1 MVTFQSVKNFL
12 QQKLEI
18 NWTSDE
24 IGKMFSLNPQK
35 WKRDNAMQCN
45 MVDYS
50 GMNILHLA
58 ICFHPRSV
66 CSLLRVL
73 QDHNL
78 TEHLINEQVCQL
90 LPNSSFHR
98 FLYSNSNSWFTAKLP
113 RDLWIFRQL
122 TQRRPPCTWQS
133 VVKQLE
139 LSNFSWSMELTH
151 LYSTTG
157 MKAP

>member
-1 MVTFQSVKNFL
+1 MKNFL

-24 IGKMFSLNPQK
+24 IGQMFSLNPQK

-90 LPNSSFHR
+90 QVPDSFFLRFFIQTLIHNILLSYPETCEFLDNLHKEDPLAHGSLWSSGW
-98 FLYSNSNSWFTAKLP
+98 NCPTP
-113 RDLWIFRQL
+113 
-122 TQRRPPCTWQS
+122 
-133 VVKQLE
+133 LE
-139 LSNFSWSMELTH
+139 AWS
-151 LYSTTG
+151 
-157 MKAP
+157 